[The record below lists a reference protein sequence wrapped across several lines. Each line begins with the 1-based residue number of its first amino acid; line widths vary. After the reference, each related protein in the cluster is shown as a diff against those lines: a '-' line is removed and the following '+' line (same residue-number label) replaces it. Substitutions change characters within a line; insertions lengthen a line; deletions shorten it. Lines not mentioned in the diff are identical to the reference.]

1 MRFQHK
7 RHILPDRLNVFH
19 KYLKYGGVSA
29 GPNYGTGVSAKEV
42 KGMTDEEAMQA
53 RTQTFVEKSRE
64 SQNLE
69 ISFNEVV
76 KGFL

>member
-7 RHILPDRLNVFH
+7 RRILPDRLHVFH
-19 KYLKYGGVSA
+19 KYLQYGGVSI
-29 GPNYGTGVSAKEV
+29 GPNYGTGVTAKEV
-42 KGMTDEEAMQA
+42 KGMTTDQAMQA
-53 RTQTFVEKSRE
+53 RTQTAVENSRK
-64 SQNLE
+64 NLD